1 MSHNRRMTLRY
12 TQGHSEQSRTMKIL
26 MPVLLAVVGVFVIVG
41 VIALKR
47 TSPGIVTSKD
57 SGVQQE
63 PKSVLNTV
71 TPAKSAANSGITLTI
86 SSPAEGS
93 TVKSA
98 SLTVKGVSTP
108 GADVSVNEADT
119 TADKSGNFTATV
131 MLDEGENILI
141 IVASDTDGNYAEK
154 EVSVTYDTGVT
165 Y

>member
-1 MSHNRRMTLRY
+1 MSHNKN
-12 TQGHSEQSRTMKIL
+12 MKIL

-57 SGVQQE
+57 SIVQQE

-71 TPAKSAANSGITLTI
+71 SPGAGQNSESFGSVSPAKSAENPGITLAI
-86 SSPAEGS
+86 SSPVEGT

-98 SLTVKGVSTP
+98 SLTVRGVSTP
-108 GADVSVNEADT
+108 GADVSVNETDT

-131 MLDEGENILI
+131 TLDEGENILI
-141 IVASDTDGNYAEK
+141 FVASDTDGNYAEK